1 MKDLL
6 AILKLIWSYERK
18 ALFQGWILATLV
30 LISSV
35 ALLGLSGWF
44 ITAAGV
50 AGLLGAG
57 ASFDFFRPSAGVRF
71 LAIGRTVT
79 RYGERLLT
87 HDATLKTLATLRVRL
102 LQSILRQPYLKLL
115 EVRGSQSINQITAD
129 VDALDGLTLRLI
141 IPVTAAIGSLLV
153 ALIALSWLVSP
164 LIALLTIVPLI
175 AGGALVMLISS
186 RHALAPARRAEQAN
200 QSLRTR
206 TIDMLR
212 ARTDLVMYG
221 AMQQQLSAVLQTDK
235 NARDAQSQVDRL
247 ERRSGLTLGL
257 FSTLSSSVALF
268 VGIYLAS
275 VSSISAAQV
284 ALAFFATLALAE
296 AMMPM
301 RRSAAEIGRMMDAA
315 SRVNSLIQSESTDV
329 PTTLAPRPADPVR
342 SAVSLQLFRV
352 GYGNALSKCAVLQDY
367 SLSVR
372 AGETVAL
379 AGPSG
384 SGKSTVLLLAAGLL
398 SPTSGSIC
406 IDGKALD
413 SLGEEHLRQQVSL
426 LPQRS
431 VLLGGTVL
439 DTLRLAEPGIDEM
452 QAWRV
457 LDAVALTDVIQQA
470 GGLNKRLQESGAG
483 LSGGERRRLALAR
496 VLLRRTPLLLLDEPT
511 EGLDASTARQVLE
524 GIERYAPTT
533 TKLLAAH
540 REAELDWA
548 DRIELIEKNVLHQ
561 SCDTPW

>member
-18 ALFQGWILATLV
+18 ALFRGWVLATLV

-50 AGLLGAG
+50 AGLLGVG

-71 LAIGRTVT
+71 LAIGRTIT

-102 LQSILRQPYLKLL
+102 LQSILRQPYAKLL
-115 EVRGSQSINQITAD
+115 EVRGSQSLNQITAD

-153 ALIALSWLVSP
+153 SLIALAWLVSP
-164 LIALLTIVPLI
+164 LIAALTIAPLV
-175 AGGALVMLISS
+175 AGGAMVMLVSS
-186 RHALAPARRAEQAN
+186 RHALTPARCAEHAN
-200 QSLRTR
+200 QSLRTG

-221 AMQQQLSAVLQTDK
+221 AMQQQLSEVLDTDK
-235 NARDAQSQVDRL
+235 IARDAQSQVDKL
-247 ERRSGLTLGL
+247 ERRSGFTLSL
-257 FSTLSSSVALF
+257 LSTLSSSTALF
-268 VGIYLAS
+268 VGIYLTS
-275 VSSISAAQV
+275 IGTISAAQG

-296 AMMPM
+296 AMAPM
-301 RRSAAEIGRMMDAA
+301 KRSAAEIGRMMDAA
-315 SRVNSLIQSESTDV
+315 GRVNFLIQTEPSDSAAT
-329 PTTLAPRPADPVR
+329 PALPSVNQ
-342 SAVSLQLFRV
+342 AQPGASLQMARV
-352 GYGNALSKCAVLQDY
+352 SYGNADSKYTVVDEY

-384 SGKSTVLLLAAGLL
+384 SGKSTILLLAAGLL
-398 SPTSGSIC
+398 KPVRGSIC
-406 IDGKALD
+406 IDGKKLD
-413 SLGEEHLRQQVSL
+413 RLSEENLRQHVAL

-439 DTLRLAEPGIDEM
+439 DTLRLADPDVDAE

-457 LDAVALTDVIQQA
+457 LDAVALSDVIQQA
-470 GGLNKRLQESGAG
+470 GGLNNRLLESGAG

-496 VLLRRTPLLLLDEPT
+496 ILLRRSPLLLLDEPT
-511 EGLDASTARQVLE
+511 EGLDAHTARRVLD
-524 GIERYAPTT
+524 GIDRYAPTA
-533 TKLLAAH
+533 TKLVAAH
-540 REAELDWA
+540 REAELSWA
-548 DRIELIEKNVLHQ
+548 DRVEVIKA
-561 SCDTPW
+561 S